1 MSCRPTDVNSD
12 LTQAELR
19 LLFDYDPETGMLT
32 RRVQTSSNA
41 AAGCQAGYT
50 NGGGYIRVGLH
61 RRSYGA
67 HRLIWLY
74 VYGCWP
80 AREIDHVN
88 TCPSDNR
95 LCNLR
100 EATRRQ
106 GLHNT
111 SRRRDNR
118 SGIKGVRWSQRH
130 QRWVAKL
137 NRPDGSVFQRRLRS
151 KEAAAAAYA
160 QEAARQFGEFAR
172 VE

>member
-1 MSCRPTDVNSD
+1 MTNLD
-12 LTQAELR
+12 QAEVRR
-19 LLFDYDPETGMLT
+19 LFAYDPETGAFT
-32 RRVQTSSNA
+32 WRVRRSNKIAVGQEAGGVNTHGHRRVGIGSSKH
-41 AAGCQAGYT
+41 Y
-50 NGGGYIRVGLH
+50 V
-61 RRSYGA
+61 

-88 TCPSDNR
+88 THPSDNR

-118 SGIKGVRWSQRH
+118 AGIKGVRWSQRH